1 MEKKKMSDT
10 KKIIKSKTFGIAL
23 LILAGLV
30 AFSFLFQYDQ
40 NFSTPFII
48 MVDDLTSPYREYVR
62 HSNYDASNVL
72 DCNDE
77 NNPFNEYECFRDAFS
92 NCHAAI
98 VNPEVYT
105 IEGDPIY
112 ANLKINS
119 DCLVEG
125 TADTSTD
132 RFAVPEIITT
142 KCDGIGRNQYT
153 WSVENCDA
161 ENLPEMQF
169 NFMMQ
174 LYPKISE
181 CKENGDT
188 WIDET
193 MECIKQAPNSEDNPI
208 DTE

>member
-1 MEKKKMSDT
+1 MSDT
-10 KKIIKSKTFGIAL
+10 NKIIKSKMFGIAL
-23 LILAGLV
+23 LILAGIFV
-30 AFSFLFQYDQ
+30 FSFLFQYDQ
-40 NFSTPFII
+40 DFSTSFII
-48 MVDDLTSPYREYVR
+48 MIDFLTSPYSEYVR

-72 DCNDE
+72 DCNDKD
-77 NNPFNEYECFRDAFS
+77 NPYNEYECFRDAFS
-92 NCHAAI
+92 SCHAAT
-98 VNPEVYT
+98 VNPEIYT

-112 ANLKINS
+112 TVLKINS

-132 RFAVPEIITT
+132 RFAHPEIINT
-142 KCDGIGRNQYT
+142 KCDAIGRNQYMWT
-153 WSVENCDA
+153 VENCDA

-188 WIDET
+188 WIDES
-193 MECIKQAPNSEDNPI
+193 MECIKYAPNTDGDSFI
-208 DTE
+208 LAM